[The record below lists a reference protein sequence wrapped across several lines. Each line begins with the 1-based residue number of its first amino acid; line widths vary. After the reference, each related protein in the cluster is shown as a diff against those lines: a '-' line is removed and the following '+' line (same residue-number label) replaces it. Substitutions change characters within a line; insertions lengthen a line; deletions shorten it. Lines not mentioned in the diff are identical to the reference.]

1 MPPVAYRLFPRLFP
15 HLTRQRLPAAL
26 AIGAAVIAAGCA
38 HKPGPPTNMEA
49 PQTANAQRAAQQAV
63 VNAAPA
69 KPVLKRKI
77 ALGRITNETRYGQSL
92 LRTDGG
98 DPLGKQ
104 VTDLLSKALSESGAY
119 LVFERPD
126 IAKLQSESKLTGQE
140 LDLVG
145 VDALVIG
152 SLTEFGRKTVGKSG
166 FISSTKKQVAFAK
179 VDLRLVDAK
188 TGLVFHTTSGAGEAS
203 IEAGSTFGFGSRA
216 GYDGTLNDA
225 AIRQAVSEG
234 VNGLA
239 NGLKDR
245 PWETSILSVEG
256 EQIYVSGG
264 KAQGIKPGMVF
275 SVQTAGKKVK
285 SRQTGFT
292 VQLPGKEIARL
303 KIDALFGDTD
313 ANQGS
318 VGSVIS
324 GSIAGQKPES
334 LVVRAT
340 GGV

>member
-1 MPPVAYRLFPRLFP
+1 M
-15 HLTRQRLPAAL
+15 LTRQDLPGARHLWQTAL
-26 AIGAAVIAAGCA
+26 LAGALLAAGCA

-49 PQTANAQRAAQQAV
+49 PQSAAEQRKAQEAV
-63 VNAAPA
+63 VNAPPPA
-69 KPVLKRKI
+69 PVLKRKI

-92 LRTDGG
+92 LRNDAG

-104 VTDLLSKALSESGAY
+104 VTDMLSKSLSESGAY

-126 IAKLQSESKLTGQE
+126 IALLQSESELTGQT

-166 FISSTKKQVAFAK
+166 FVSSTKKQVAFAK
-179 VDLRLVDAK
+179 IDLRLVDAK
-188 TGLVFHTTSGAGEAS
+188 TGLVFYSTSGAGEAS

-216 GYDGTLNDA
+216 GYDGTINDA
-225 AIRQAVSEG
+225 AIRQAVSES

-245 PWETSILSVEG
+245 PWETVILSVEG
-256 EQIYVSGG
+256 EQVYVSGG
-264 KAQGIKPGMVF
+264 KRQGISPGMVF
-275 SVQTAGKKVK
+275 SVQTAGKQVK

-292 VQLPGKEIARL
+292 VQLPGKEVAKL
-303 KIDALFGDTD
+303 KIDALFGDSE
-313 ANQGS
+313 ANEGA

-324 GSIAGQKPES
+324 GSIAGHKPES
-334 LVVRAT
+334 LIVRT
-340 GGV
+340 NGGV